1 MVIVWGV
8 LILVGVGLIVWG
20 SETFAEHLGAAA
32 IRLGVSS
39 FALALLLAGAEPEEL
54 ATGVTASLRGVPAI
68 AFGDLIGANITICLV
83 ALGVG
88 TLVTPLPFGRRVMRY
103 ALFGLPMS
111 IIASGLIWD
120 GKVNRWQ
127 GLLLV
132 SMYILYIAVIWWVER
147 QPPSLGE
154 TKELTEAHEKLDKQQ
169 AQGINHRIG
178 KDLLLVLVGLAAIV
192 IGSVLLVESVRQIA
206 QVEETQ
212 TKLGLTLL
220 GLATSFELIT
230 LAWSM
235 ARRGATEATVA
246 GVVGSFTYNM
256 TMGLGTAAFVRPL
269 RILDA
274 QLLHFPIL
282 VMLASLTLAIAL
294 AWKQGYLGK
303 TAGKIL
309 IAAYLLFIFACLNL
323 NY

>member
-1 MVIVWGV
+1 VVIVWGV

-88 TLVTPLPFGRRVMRY
+88 ALVTPLPFGRRVMRY

-220 GLATSFELIT
+220 GFATSFELIT

>member
-1 MVIVWGV
+1 M
-8 LILVGVGLIVWG
+8 IVWG

-88 TLVTPLPFGRRVMRY
+88 ALVTPLPFGRRVMRY

-220 GLATSFELIT
+220 GFATSFELIT

-246 GVVGSFTYNM
+246 AVVGSFTYNM

-269 RILDA
+269 CILDA

>member
-88 TLVTPLPFGRRVMRY
+88 ALVTPLPFGRRVMRY

-220 GLATSFELIT
+220 GFATSFELIT

>member
-1 MVIVWGV
+1 LVIVWGV

-88 TLVTPLPFGRRVMRY
+88 ALVTPLPFGRRVMRY

-220 GLATSFELIT
+220 GFATSFELIT